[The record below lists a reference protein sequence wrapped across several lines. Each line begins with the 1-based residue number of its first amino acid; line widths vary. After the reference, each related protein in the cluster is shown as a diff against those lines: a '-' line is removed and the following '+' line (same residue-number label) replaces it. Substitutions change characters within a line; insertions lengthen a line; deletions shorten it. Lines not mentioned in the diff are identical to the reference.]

1 MNQEE
6 KETEKS
12 NESEEIT
19 PSEEKVTEPDTDG
32 EKITLSEEDIDK
44 IKKDYWTFTSINYW
58 GYLSCFLLFL
68 WFPLNLLFPSLIIHS
83 LLIVIISFSR
93 YIYLMKNDDE
103 YEFSFF
109 NRSSYLTVMFQIT
122 LFLYAL
128 LGTLSTITSAV
139 EWVECL
145 APNGYAYYC
154 DELIFYFLGT
164 TLVWLF
170 AFCLSFKKKILKTAD
185 DDSEGEVI
193 DYTPKV
199 GRGNKLLQTILG
211 LSAFLIFTMAF
222 MLSATWGSNLIDGLL
237 FYSISFILLV
247 CMLALGLRAQG
258 PSQEPLEIEKNKV
271 LNWIKFKTRMVV
283 LVVVFSLILAP
294 MWYISQP
301 SDPRTIDLTEDCNDE
316 IVGPYVNLVNAD
328 FLRMKLQGCDLS
340 NRDLTGADF
349 RETNLACVD
358 FSNSILVGAV
368 FRETDVRGAVFDNTD
383 LSNAN
388 FDGEVKSKNYYG
400 YYDRIIK
407 TDCEPYDLSFKGANL
422 TNANFETTLY
432 GSTRGG
438 SKLVFDNAIM
448 DDTNFVVKVEGFGL
462 ISFDNATMDNAN
474 LVVDWSN
481 YATASMVNVS
491 FNGTK
496 ISMDL
501 PPGSN
506 LSQSNMSQANFI
518 DFMAPDLSSCPLALP
533 ENYNC
538 AEIGGKKMIFGP
550 GMDFSNK
557 YIYYYDPDSLGTG
570 SPSINFSGLYLTH
583 SIFHGV
589 QLDGSDMSNANLSY
603 SSFSYSPV
611 LYNEQYLEY
620 SYYLE
625 GDEDN
630 QSYAESLLEKWGVD
644 NFSDLKSLW
653 SANLVNVNFTGS
665 NLSYSDFSYSNMTG
679 ANLKNATLTGAIW
692 YYTICPDGTNSGKTG
707 SCANTSS

>member
-1 MNQEE
+1 MMDEDNP
-6 KETEKS
+6 
-12 NESEEIT
+12 EEIT
-19 PSEEKVTEPDTDG
+19 ASENEVTEPNTDG
-32 EKITLSEEDIDK
+32 EEITLSEEDIDK
-44 IKKDYWTFTSINYW
+44 IKKDYWTFTSTNYW

-68 WFPLNLLFPSLIIHS
+68 WFSLNLLFPSLTSHS
-83 LLIVIISFSR
+83 LLMVIIPFSR

-109 NRSSYLTVMFQIT
+109 NQSSYLAVMFQIT
-122 LFLYAL
+122 LFLCAL
-128 LGTLSTITSAV
+128 WGTVIGLSFLTIIFTDG
-139 EWVECL
+139 CL
-145 APNGYAYYC
+145 SPNGYVNSC
-154 DELIFYFLGT
+154 DELIRIFLLAT
-164 TLVWLF
+164 MLWLF
-170 AFCLSFKKKILKTAD
+170 AFFLSFKKKVLKADD
-185 DDSEGEVI
+185 DDSEKVI
-193 DYTPKV
+193 VDYTPKV
-199 GRGNKLLQTILG
+199 GLGSNLLQIILG
-211 LSAFLIFTMAF
+211 LSAFLIFTMGF
-222 MLSATWGSNLIDGLL
+222 MLSATWGSELIDGFP

-258 PSQEPLEIEKNKV
+258 PSQEPLEIEKIKV

-294 MWYISQP
+294 MWYVSQP

-316 IVGPYVNLVNAD
+316 IVGPDVNLVGAD
-328 FLRMKLQGCDLS
+328 FSDMMLQGCDLS

-368 FRETDVRGAVFDNTD
+368 FRETDVRGAVFDNAD

-388 FDGEVKSKNYYG
+388 FSGEGKSKNYYG

-407 TDCEPYDLSFKGANL
+407 TSCEPYDLSFKGANL

-438 SKLVFDNAIM
+438 SKLAFDNAIM
-448 DDTNFVVKVEGFGL
+448 DDTNFVVKEEGFSL

-506 LSQSNMSQANFI
+506 LSQSNMSEANFI
-518 DFMAPDLSSCPLALP
+518 DFLALDLSSCPLSLP
-533 ENYNC
+533 ETYNC
-538 AEIGGKKMIFGP
+538 VEIGGKKMIFGS

-557 YIYYYDPDSLGTG
+557 YISFYDPDSLSTDG
-570 SPSINFSGLYLTH
+570 PSVNFSGLYLPNST
-583 SIFHGV
+583 FHGV
-589 QLDGSDMSNANLSY
+589 RLSDSNMSNANLSNSNFTY
-603 SSFSYSPV
+603 NHKR
-611 LYNEQYLEY
+611 YNEEYLEY
-620 SYYLE
+620 DVCMNDGTNCSK
-625 GDEDN
+625 
-630 QSYAESLLEKWGVD
+630 YAEDALDEWGVD
-644 NFSDLKSLW
+644 TFSDFKSLW
-653 SANLVNVNFTGS
+653 SANLTNVDFTGS
-665 NLSYSDFSYSNMTG
+665 NLSYSDFSYSNMLG
-679 ANLKNATLTGAIW
+679 AKLDNATLTGVKW
-692 YYTICPDGTNSGKTG
+692 YYTTCPAGTNSGKTG
-707 SCANTSS
+707 SCVS

>member
-1 MNQEE
+1 
-6 KETEKS
+6 
-12 NESEEIT
+12 
-19 PSEEKVTEPDTDG
+19 
-32 EKITLSEEDIDK
+32 
-44 IKKDYWTFTSINYW
+44 
-58 GYLSCFLLFL
+58 
-68 WFPLNLLFPSLIIHS
+68 
-83 LLIVIISFSR
+83 
-93 YIYLMKNDDE
+93 
-103 YEFSFF
+103 
-109 NRSSYLTVMFQIT
+109 
-122 LFLYAL
+122 
-128 LGTLSTITSAV
+128 
-139 EWVECL
+139 
-145 APNGYAYYC
+145 
-154 DELIFYFLGT
+154 
-164 TLVWLF
+164 
-170 AFCLSFKKKILKTAD
+170 
-185 DDSEGEVI
+185 
-193 DYTPKV
+193 
-199 GRGNKLLQTILG
+199 
-211 LSAFLIFTMAF
+211 
-222 MLSATWGSNLIDGLL
+222 
-237 FYSISFILLV
+237 
-247 CMLALGLRAQG
+247 
-258 PSQEPLEIEKNKV
+258 
-271 LNWIKFKTRMVV
+271 
-283 LVVVFSLILAP
+283 
-294 MWYISQP
+294 
-301 SDPRTIDLTEDCNDE
+301 
-316 IVGPYVNLVNAD
+316 
-328 FLRMKLQGCDLS
+328 
-340 NRDLTGADF
+340 
-349 RETNLACVD
+349 
-358 FSNSILVGAV
+358 
-368 FRETDVRGAVFDNTD
+368 
-383 LSNAN
+383 
-388 FDGEVKSKNYYG
+388 
-400 YYDRIIK
+400 
-407 TDCEPYDLSFKGANL
+407 
-422 TNANFETTLY
+422 
-432 GSTRGG
+432 
-438 SKLVFDNAIM
+438 M